1 MDAASWRKAAK
12 PVLIHSYLSW
22 SGYRVLDKP
31 HIISFHFLRGP
42 CWAWDTRPTI
52 WFKIPIFRLRAKG
65 IVGKLE
71 CCLDKTLWSEQS
83 MREIFYLVSNSCF
96 PGIFFLISI
105 KDVNVFIQPR
115 ERRHLQF
122 LPNLIRRNCLV
133 PKSLDLSTTDALLW
147 AVLRTVG
154 CLLSSL
160 APIP

>member
-52 WFKIPIFRLRAKG
+52 WFKIPIFRLRAKD

-96 PGIFFLISI
+96 PGIFFLFQLKMWKFSSNPERGDISSSCQI
-105 KDVNVFIQPR
+105 WYGGTAWY
-115 ERRHLQF
+115 
-122 LPNLIRRNCLV
+122 PNLSTSAPLMLCFG
-133 PKSLDLSTTDALLW
+133 LSCAL
-147 AVLRTVG
+147 
-154 CLLSSL
+154 
-160 APIP
+160 